1 MILAHN
7 VLKNNVSS
15 KRPALL
21 GRFFTVRDIKIMIKN
36 NFKTQTAL
44 YRLIL
49 LHTQTNNRV
58 FLNIAQLF
66 IKCGANVNKANEQGE
81 TPLHLATR
89 LENKE
94 AYHFLL
100 ANGANR
106 FARTKNGE
114 TIADFCLQKTIEQMA
129 QSKWVAANK
138 KHLTIPLQHPHTH
151 E

>member
-1 MILAHN
+1 
-7 VLKNNVSS
+7 
-15 KRPALL
+15 
-21 GRFFTVRDIKIMIKN
+21 MIKN
-36 NFKTQTAL
+36 NLKTQTIL

-49 LHTQTNNRV
+49 LHTQTNNRI
-58 FLNIAQLF
+58 FLNIAQLI
-66 IKCGANVNKANEQGE
+66 IKCGADVNKANEQGE

-94 AYHFLL
+94 AYRFLL

-114 TIADFCLQKTIEQMA
+114 TIADFCLQKTIAQMA
-129 QSKWVAANK
+129 QSKWITT
-138 KHLTIPLQHPHTH
+138 KHKNLPSPLQGFHTH

>member
-1 MILAHN
+1 M
-7 VLKNNVSS
+7 LKN
-15 KRPALL
+15 KIEIRRLTLL
-21 GRFFTVRDIKIMIKN
+21 GRFFITLDINIMIKN
-36 NFKTQTAL
+36 NLKTQTIL

-49 LHTQTNNRV
+49 LHTQTNNRI
-58 FLNIAQLF
+58 FLNIAQLI
-66 IKCGANVNKANEQGE
+66 IKCGADVNKANEQGE

-94 AYHFLL
+94 AYRFLL

-114 TIADFCLQKTIEQMA
+114 TIADFCLQKTIAQMA
-129 QSKWVAANK
+129 QSKWITT
-138 KHLTIPLQHPHTH
+138 KHKNLPSPLQGLHTH

>member
-1 MILAHN
+1 MF
-7 VLKNNVSS
+7 KNNL
-15 KRPALL
+15 K
-21 GRFFTVRDIKIMIKN
+21 K
-36 NFKTQTAL
+36 QTAL
-44 YRLIL
+44 YHLVL
-49 LHTQTNNRV
+49 LHTRTHKHI
-58 FLNIAQLF
+58 FLDIAQLF
-66 IKCGANVNKANEQGE
+66 IKCGANVDKANEQGE

-100 ANGANR
+100 KNGANR

-129 QSKWVAANK
+129 QSKWIRQRSLSSNQNE
-138 KHLTIPLQHPHTH
+138 HMR